1 MKKDIASLYYFMDD
15 FVKNQE
21 DNMNKHQIK
30 SKSSLAGLNY
40 HHIATI

>member
-1 MKKDIASLYYFMDD
+1 MND

-30 SKSSLAGLNY
+30 SKSSLAKVPELVNSE
-40 HHIATI
+40 IITILLLFKAV